1 MERFEMRLPREAVGQ
16 IDALAT
22 EQGLSRAAVVRR
34 AIGVLAT
41 AEGRAVGS
49 YVGITR
55 DREALDVVLMGARVG
70 IR

>member
-16 IDALAT
+16 IDAIAT
-22 EQGLSRAAVVRR
+22 EKGLSRAAVVRQ

-41 AEGRAVGS
+41 AEGRASGS

-55 DREALDVVLMGARVG
+55 DREALDVVLMGARQ
-70 IR
+70 

>member
-16 IDALAT
+16 IDAIAA

-55 DREALDVVLMGARVG
+55 DREALDVVLMGPRQ
-70 IR
+70 

>member
-1 MERFEMRLPREAVGQ
+1 MERFEMRLPKEAIGQ
-16 IDALAT
+16 LDTLAV

-55 DREALDVVLMGARVG
+55 DREALDVVLMGARQ
-70 IR
+70 